1 MLTTYTT
8 YADIRAALGVSDEE
22 LEDSTLA
29 LRLYDDYLTQELE
42 DVNLLIPETF
52 TTTQAKSAPTAQE
65 TRFLTTCSL
74 FATFAVARQLTS
86 ALPLF
91 AAKDVTDGKAAV
103 GRFDNPYRD
112 VIKSV
117 NEQYE
122 KQRNRLVAALAAIG
136 TVSTATTARVYM
148 AVVSPSSDPV
158 TGA

>member
-1 MLTTYTT
+1 MRHYSAREDEMQIPPEDLVRSPV
-8 YADIRAALGVSDEE
+8 ADQIN
-22 LEDSTLA
+22 
-29 LRLYDDYLTQELE
+29 YLDQDLE
-42 DVNLLIPETF
+42 DVALTLPATYAA
-52 TTTQAKSAPTAQE
+52 TKALPTPTDIEA
-65 TRFLTTCSL
+65 RFLKACSL

-91 AAKDVTDGKAAV
+91 AAKDVTDGKAAIQ
-103 GRFDNPYRD
+103 RFDNPYRD